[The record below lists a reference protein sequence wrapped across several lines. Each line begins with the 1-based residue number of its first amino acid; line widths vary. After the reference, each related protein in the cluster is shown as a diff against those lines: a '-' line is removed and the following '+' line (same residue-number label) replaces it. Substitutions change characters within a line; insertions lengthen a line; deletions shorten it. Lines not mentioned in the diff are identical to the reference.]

1 MTLSL
6 SQSSLSLSAVVAA
19 GCVTVMAEEV
29 SDNNGRGVS
38 LPPSWICGWLAS
50 RGANPT
56 AVVLGEADPVVV
68 GGRLGGGGRGQQW

>member
-1 MTLSL
+1 
-6 SQSSLSLSAVVAA
+6 
-19 GCVTVMAEEV
+19 MAEEV

>member
-1 MTLSL
+1 M
-6 SQSSLSLSAVVAA
+6 
-19 GCVTVMAEEV
+19 VMAEEV

-38 LPPSWICGWLAS
+38 LPLSWICGWLAS
-50 RGANPT
+50 RGADPI